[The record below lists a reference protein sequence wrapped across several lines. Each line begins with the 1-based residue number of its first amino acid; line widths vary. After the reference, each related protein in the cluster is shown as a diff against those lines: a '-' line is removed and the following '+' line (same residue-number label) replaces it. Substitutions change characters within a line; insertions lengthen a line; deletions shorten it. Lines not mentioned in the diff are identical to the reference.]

1 MPITSASP
9 RGMSRN
15 QLRILIAGL
24 VLLVTAAGN
33 SPAQTYQ
40 VIHNFSSTDGSGPF
54 AGLTLDAAGNLYGTT
69 GYGGSHGCGN
79 VFKLSPH
86 GSSWVLNQ
94 LYSFQGDTDG
104 CEPAARVVFGPSG
117 ILYGS
122 NFDTIFSL
130 RPPPNRP
137 TSVLS
142 PWMLTTLYTFGYPY
156 DTGEYPTGDV
166 IFDSTGNLYG
176 AAEFGGIQNQDC
188 YSGCGTIFELS
199 PSGGGNWTESTL
211 YSFTDSPDG
220 SNPVGVIFDSAGDIL
235 GPTSAGGGHSGGML
249 FELSRSG
256 SGWTESR
263 LHAFDYQD
271 GAAPAAGL
279 VADSAGNYYGSAGT
293 AIFELSPSNGGWTY
307 TVLYNL
313 PESYD
318 GWPTAPLTLD
328 AAGNIYGTING
339 YCQLCPGAIFKL
351 TNTSG
356 GWTFTSLHDFTGG
369 DDGSHPSSTV
379 LFDAAGNA
387 YGTSSWGGTHGEG
400 VVWEITP

>member
-1 MPITSASP
+1 MPSTSASSQ
-9 RGMSRN
+9 RISRN
-15 QLRILIAGL
+15 QLRFLTAGL
-24 VLLVTAAGN
+24 SILVVLSVS

-40 VIHNFSSTDGSGPF
+40 VIHNFSGTDGDGPF

-69 GYGGSHGCGN
+69 GYGGSNGCGN
-79 VFKLSPH
+79 IFKLSPH

-94 LYSFQGDTDG
+94 FYSLQSGDG
-104 CEPAARVVFGPSG
+104 CEPAARVVFGPNG
-117 ILYGS
+117 ALYGS
-122 NFDTIFSL
+122 TFNSIFSL
-130 RPPPNRP
+130 RPPPSRP

-156 DTGEYPTGDV
+156 TSGEYPTGDL
-166 IFDSTGNLYG
+166 IFDQAGNLYG
-176 AAEFGGIQNQDC
+176 AAGFGGIQNEEC

-199 PSGGGNWTESTL
+199 PSGGGSWTESTL

-220 SNPVGVIFDSAGDIL
+220 SNPVGVIFDTAGDIL
-235 GPTSAGGGHSGGML
+235 GMTSQGGGNSGGIV

-256 SGWTESR
+256 SNWVESR
-263 LHAFDYQD
+263 LHSFIF
-271 GAAPAAGL
+271 GINGNPAAGL
-279 VADSAGNYYGSAGT
+279 VADGAGNFYGSAGT
-293 AIFELSPSNGGWTY
+293 TIFELSPSNGGWIY
-307 TVLYNL
+307 TLLYNL
-313 PESYD
+313 PDSYE

-328 AAGNIYGTING
+328 GAGNIYGTING

-387 YGTSSWGGTHGEG
+387 YGTASWGGTHGDG